1 MSRSNAGVTFP
12 SCPHPMQDSHLQCDD
27 GKGFPRSPVR
37 EDTVARAN
45 RTTARI
51 FAQAKAGGSSE
62 SIEVETL
69 TAQSHRAW
77 ESYVH
82 AHADGTF
89 FHTLAW
95 RDAVSNTFPHDAFYL
110 VATANHR
117 IVGVLPMFLVAS
129 RIAGRLL
136 VSVPYGVGGGILADD
151 ERIAVALFTA
161 AKQIG
166 DAKCCVMIDLRS
178 ERPVLRNLPVL
189 DAYVGF
195 RRTLPLSVGEVLGW
209 LPRKARAAAR
219 NARHK
224 YNLTAS
230 FGDENLAEVWR
241 LYSLSMRR
249 LASINYPQ
257 AFFKRLAESTP
268 DRHWTVLVSL
278 NGQPVAGLVTF
289 LFRDRVMPYF
299 LGTSGDATRCS
310 AANFIYLTIMERAV
324 ACGYRIFDFGRS
336 RRENV
341 GGCNF
346 KRFNGFDP
354 QPLGYQYYIPPGR
367 QPVNLS
373 PTNPRFRAARALWPS
388 LPLFLTR
395 ALGARLARHIPG

>member
-1 MSRSNAGVTFP
+1 M
-12 SCPHPMQDSHLQCDD
+12 
-27 GKGFPRSPVR
+27 R
-37 EDTVARAN
+37 EEILPLAN
-45 RTTARI
+45 RAPTWI
-51 FAQAKAGGSSE
+51 SAQAKAGGSSE
-62 SIEVETL
+62 SIDVQTL

-77 ESYVH
+77 EWYVYTH
-82 AHADGTF
+82 AEGTF

-95 RDAVSNTFPHDAFYL
+95 HDAVSKTFRHDAFYL
-110 VATANHR
+110 VATTNRR

-151 ERIAVALFTA
+151 ERIAIALFTT
-161 AKQIG
+161 AKQIA

-178 ERPVLRNLPVL
+178 ERPVLRSLPVL
-189 DAYVGF
+189 DGYMGF
-195 RRTLPLSVGEVLGW
+195 RRKLPLSVGEVLGW

-224 YNLTAS
+224 YSLTAS

-249 LASINYPQ
+249 LASINYPR
-257 AFFKRLAESTP
+257 AFFRRLAESTP
-268 DRHWTVLVSL
+268 DRHWTVLASL
-278 NGQPVAGLVTF
+278 NGRPVAGLVTF
-289 LFRDRVMPYF
+289 LFRDRVLPYF

-310 AANFIYLTIMERAV
+310 AANFIYLTVMERAV

-336 RRENV
+336 RRENA
-341 GGCNF
+341 GCCNF

-373 PTNPRFRAARALWPS
+373 PANPRFRAARALWPN
-388 LPLFLTR
+388 LPLFLTQ